1 MNNYYFSYLMQE
13 HGEQNVRKL
22 ISNILETDK
31 VDEIKFYNLNDWSFV
46 YFYSVYFATALKYL
60 GIEKDKINFCLDLVI
75 APGWNELF
83 DFEKVLKI
91 QKDNVPKIEELVE
104 KEIKKHHI

>member
-46 YFYSVYFATALKYL
+46 YFYSALKYL

-104 KEIKKHHI
+104 KEIKKHHS